1 MKREPAADVATARR
15 FEELGVWQLSAEIRD
30 KVVAG
35 TRDAG
40 WRDRA
45 FIGQLE
51 DAASSPARN
60 LAEGFGHFNPRE
72 FARFTRI
79 ARGSLLETRNHL
91 QDARAHR
98 YFTPD
103 ELEALLTLAGRAIA
117 ASTSLLRYLDAC
129 AGKAPTGW
137 HKRP

>member
-1 MKREPAADVATARR
+1 MATARR
-15 FEELGVWQLSAEIRD
+15 YEELAAWQLAAELRDRISSAIRETD
-30 KVVAG
+30 
-35 TRDAG
+35 

-51 DAASSPARN
+51 DAASSPPRN

-91 QDARAHR
+91 QDSRAHR
-98 YFTPD
+98 YFSPE
-103 ELEALLTLAGRAIA
+103 ELAALLTLSGRAIA
-117 ASTSLLRYLDAC
+117 ASTGLLRYLDGC
-129 AGKAPTGW
+129 RGQAPTG
-137 HKRP
+137 